1 MNSHL
6 SPQIIEHKKD
16 HDVVL
21 EIQILSWIRDKNV
34 AVLNCLMG
42 SHPPHSDNWI
52 SNSNTDKRPVLIRLI
67 SKRQHTI
74 IKMNDNINT
83 YSTIAGSVNDNIN
96 TNSTIA
102 GSVNAH
108 R

>member
-21 EIQILSWIRDKNV
+21 EIQILSWIRDNNV

-42 SHPPHSDNWI
+42 SHPSHSDNWI

-67 SKRQHTI
+67 SKRQHTH
-74 IKMNDNINT
+74 KNEQQHKHKQ
-83 YSTIAGSVNDNIN
+83 Y
-96 TNSTIA
+96 NSRV
-102 GSVNAH
+102 SECS
-108 R
+108 